1 MFNKYLI
8 ISLIGIFLIT
18 TVHAKEINSKGEPLV
33 TGVVTDAASKKPV
46 AEVTITAIH
55 LTTKAEHQIS
65 TDTNGSF
72 KINQLPNGNY
82 KLKFEKNNYKTIEK
96 NNVAIKQDNTT
107 KVNIEIVS
115 EKVEESYESIIWQLR
130 FGM

>member
-1 MFNKYLI
+1 MFNKYLLL
-8 ISLIGIFLIT
+8 SLIGIFLVII
-18 TVHAKEINSKGEPLV
+18 VHAKEIKSKGEPLV
-33 TGVVTDAASKKPV
+33 SGVVTDASSKKPV

-65 TDTNGSF
+65 TDSNGIF

-82 KLKFEKNNYKTIEK
+82 KLKFEKSTYKSLEK
-96 NNVAIKQDNTT
+96 NNVAIKQDNAT
-107 KVNIEIVS
+107 KLNIEIVP
-115 EKVEESYESIIWQLR
+115 EKNEESYESIIWQLR